1 MTRHG
6 RPPSFTKAQRYE
18 VAITY
23 GAVVLCQGCGYAIYV
38 KEMQIDHHLAW
49 IDGGPHELL
58 NWQPLCFPCH
68 AKKSARE
75 HKSNAKSKRVNAK
88 HFGTQPDKPKRRLQ
102 GGNSLRGRS
111 RPFPKCDNP
120 PPLPSS
126 KFPKRYRPEAA
137 E

>member
-23 GAVVLCQGCGYAIYV
+23 GAVILCQGCGYAIYV
-38 KEMQIDHHLAW
+38 KEMQVDHHLAW

-58 NWQPLCFPCH
+58 NWQPLCFSCH

-75 HKSNAKSKRVNAK
+75 HKNNAKAKRKATAK
-88 HFGTQPDKPKRRLQ
+88 AA
-102 GGNSLRGRS
+102 
-111 RPFPKCDNP
+111 
-120 PPLPSS
+120 
-126 KFPKRYRPEAA
+126 PEPETSTETEDA
-137 E
+137 